1 MLRKLLFVEGEDCF
15 IRSLSLSRSWSPQGG
30 KSGASFYRTQV
41 EFIFI
46 QLTFVSKKSWLEE
59 NRLSC

>member
-15 IRSLSLSRSWSPQGG
+15 VRSLSVSAKWNPQGG

-41 EFIFI
+41 LLII
-46 QLTFVSKKSWLEE
+46 TFVSLM
-59 NRLSC
+59 